1 MQSGQNSS
9 FQRLLQESTLRLTIL
24 NNYGTGFFVAPGFV
38 LTCKHVLGGVSNIEN
53 CIIKANW
60 NGKEVA
66 AKVVSFL
73 ENDDIALLSID
84 LVNHPCVFLDKQE
97 VEIGQTLYTYG
108 YPEKER
114 DGNSASPTSEGLS
127 DRGRLLTL
135 KGSNIRPGFSGSP
148 LLNLT
153 TKKVCAM
160 IAKERQVLIP
170 GTDVREPIGG
180 QAIPADIII
189 SSWAKFITNTSSA
202 EVIFSSKS
210 IGVLGVFADCI
221 EREEKF
227 FNPWNINKSSLLP
240 TQDLKQLIL
249 KWARNVHSSFLGG
262 LNMNTIELV
271 IGNIHAQANLQYQ
284 ELYDYFSIPR
294 HDMRLQIVSKFAE
307 ENYKAVA
314 PFEHCVYQFLFICTN
329 ERIFI
334 NMINAESIRKNFIKF
349 ANNQIITKLSNI
361 YMNIKQN
368 I

>member
-9 FQRLLQESTLRLTIL
+9 FQMLLQESTLRLTIL

-38 LTCKHVLGGVSNIEN
+38 LTCKHVLGEVSNIEN

-97 VEIGQTLYTYG
+97 VEIGQILYTYG
-108 YPEKER
+108 YPEKKR
-114 DGNSASPTSEGLS
+114 DGDSASPTSEGLS

-160 IAKERQVLIP
+160 TAKERKAFIP

-189 SSWAKFITNTSSA
+189 SSWAKLISNTSSI
-202 EVIFSSKS
+202 EVILSSKS
-210 IGVLGVFADCI
+210 IGILGVFADCI
-221 EREEKF
+221 DREENF
-227 FNPWNINKSSLLP
+227 FNPWSINKSSLIP

-249 KWARNVHSSFLGG
+249 KWAKNIHFTFLS
-262 LNMNTIELV
+262 LEMNNIETV
-271 IGNIHAQANLQYQ
+271 IGNIYAKANLQEQ
-284 ELYDYFSIPR
+284 DLHNYFSIDQS
-294 HDMRLQIVSKFAE
+294 DMRWKIVSQFANQ
-307 ENYKAVA
+307 NYKALA
-314 PFEHCVYQFLFICTN
+314 PFDHCVYMFLFLCTN
-329 ERIFI
+329 DDIFV
-334 NMINAESIRKNFIKF
+334 NMIGAELIRKNFIKF
-349 ANNQIITKLSNI
+349 AKNSVNTKLSNI
-361 YMNIKQN
+361 YVNQK
-368 I
+368 

>member
-1 MQSGQNSS
+1 MESGQNKS
-9 FQRLLQESTLRLTIL
+9 FQKLLQESTLRLTAL

-38 LTCKHVLGGVSNIEN
+38 LTCKHVIGELSNIEN

-66 AKVVSFL
+66 VKVVSFL
-73 ENDDIALLSID
+73 ENDDVALLSID
-84 LVNHPCVFLDKQE
+84 LVNHPCIVLDKQE
-97 VEIGQTLYTYG
+97 VEIGQILYTYG

-135 KGSNIRPGFSGSP
+135 NGSNLRPGFSGSP

-160 IAKERQVLIP
+160 TAKERKGIIP

-189 SSWAKFITNTSSA
+189 SSWPKLINNTLV
-202 EVIFSSKS
+202 EVIFSMKS
-210 IGVLGVFADCI
+210 IGILGVFADCI
-221 EREEKF
+221 KRKENF
-227 FNPWNINKSSLLP
+227 VNPWTIHKRSLVP
-240 TQDLKQLIL
+240 TEDLKQIIL
-249 KWARNVHSSFLGG
+249 KWARNVHSSFLA
-262 LNMNTIELV
+262 LDVNTIELV
-271 IGNIHAQANLQYQ
+271 IGNIDAQTKLQYE
-284 ELYDYFSIPR
+284 ELCDYFSTPR
-294 HDMRLQIVSKFAE
+294 NDIRLKIVIKFAE

-329 ERIFI
+329 NRIFI
-334 NMINAESIRKNFIKF
+334 NMINAENIRKNFIEF
-349 ANNQIITKLSNI
+349 ANNQIMTKLSNI
-361 YMNIKQN
+361 YMDRINI
-368 I
+368 